1 MQIGHTIRYL
11 SHFIVGFLLAFM
23 SGWKLALVTL
33 AIIPLLA
40 IAGGAYTLSMSTI
53 SKKAETAYAESG
65 MVAEEVHPQKI

>member
-1 MQIGHTIRYL
+1 
-11 SHFIVGFLLAFM
+11 M

-65 MVAEEVHPQKI
+65 MVAEEVHP